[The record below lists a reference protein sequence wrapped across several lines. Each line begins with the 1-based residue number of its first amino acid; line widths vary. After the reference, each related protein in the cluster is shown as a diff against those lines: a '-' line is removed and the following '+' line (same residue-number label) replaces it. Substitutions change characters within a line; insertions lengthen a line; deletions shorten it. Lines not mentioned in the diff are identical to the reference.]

1 MSKRIAIVPARG
13 GSKRVPKKN
22 IRDFCGAPMISHI
35 LSAASE
41 CGLFDEIHISTD
53 CDEIAGVVEKLG
65 FAVEFRRPASLSD
78 DHTPLMPVLKYVLD
92 EYIKRGQTFDSMT
105 LLMPCSPMITAQD
118 LRGGAALFDAHEGKH
133 AVLSVSEY
141 PCPVEW
147 AFRLDSGGALLP
159 LQPGMFSVRSQDLA
173 PAYYDA
179 GQFCIMP
186 IQRVLAAQGA
196 GNDEGYIGYPI
207 QKYQAID
214 IDTMGDWEFAELV
227 FNGILKRARST

>member
-78 DHTPLMPVLKYVLD
+78 DHTPLMPVCKYVLD
-92 EYIKRGQTFDSMT
+92 EYIKRGQIFDSMT

-186 IQRVLAAQGA
+186 IHRVLAAEGA

-214 IDTMGDWEFAELV
+214 IDTMGDWQFAELV
-227 FNGILKRARST
+227 FNGISNRESST